1 MTLTDLYAQ
10 TPVAKRPG
18 IDVQGDH
25 VTVHD
30 GSLSTTYRIDDKGNL
45 TLLGDNSALLT
56 RIANLET
63 NVKAVAAKVGILA
76 KDIV

>member
-30 GSLSTTYRIDDKGNL
+30 GSLTTEYRMDDKGNL
-45 TLLGDNSALLT
+45 TSLGDNSTIVNGLTSVPKLL
-56 RIANLET
+56 AD
-63 NVKAVAAKVGILA
+63 VAAIKSKLGIA
-76 KDIV
+76 P